1 MKKIL
6 LLLITVITLCIIFTG
21 CSFAW
26 SEEDEGLSIAGI
38 EKVVDADGAV
48 YMEIR
53 YNNSDV
59 VDRFPLPDGN
69 GILDTSYEFNETEQ
83 VTEVTLTYQ
92 NGDKALVKVPF
103 GKDGKD
109 GATISKVDLIYDIN
123 EVPFLAFYIPSEN
136 NSSWIKQGE
145 VNISELISQLKG
157 KDGRGIEKWDA
168 FSDEIGAGV
177 SITLNGEKQPTKYY
191 FTYFQKVSIELMG
204 NDYVVTITDGNPLTG
219 EQVFYLTRQPTWLT
233 GTNMPSDDNDGIPG
247 DFYFDTRRKVIYV
260 KRVND
265 LGEAFWDEVANFRGS
280 CTVTFDPDGGVI
292 KGFDEQQDDDVWVF
306 DGIPYG
312 AYFLDEYAELPTPE
326 KDGYTFLGWYRNFEK
341 GEGEVAFNIYD
352 KLWDDQTFYAKWQ
365 EN

>member
-26 SEEDEGLSIAGI
+26 SEEEEGLSIAGI

-69 GILDTSYEFNETEQ
+69 GIVDTSYEFNETEQ

-92 NGDKALVKVPF
+92 NGKTALVKVPF

-109 GATISKVDLIYDIN
+109 GATISKVELEYDLND
-123 EVPFLAFYIPSEN
+123 VPFLVFYSASEN
-136 NSSWIKQGE
+136 NLWIEQGK
-145 VNISELISQLKG
+145 VDISQMKG

-177 SITLNGEKQPTKYY
+177 SITLTGEKQATKYY
-191 FTYFQKVSIELMG
+191 FTYFQKVSIELIG

-265 LGEAFWDEVANFRGS
+265 MGEAFWDEVANFRGS
-280 CTVTFDPDGGVI
+280 CAVTFDPDGGVI
-292 KGFDEQQDDDVWVF
+292 KGFDDQQDDDVWVF

-312 AYFLDEYAELPTPE
+312 AYFLDEYAALPTPE

>member
-280 CTVTFDPDGGVI
+280 CAVTFDPDGGVI

-352 KLWDDQTFYAKWQ
+352 KLWDDQTFHAEWK